1 VLHRKN
7 TRPAFGAAAISL
19 LGVEGA
25 ATANITLMGNDLG
38 RLQRVIDKGPGVTGG
53 TVTLLGNRLRNPAS
67 P

>member
-7 TRPAFGAAAISL
+7 ARPAFGAAAISL

-38 RLQRVIDKGPGVTGG
+38 RHQGFFC
-53 TVTLLGNRLRNPAS
+53 
-67 P
+67 